1 MAGNNRRGTQSR
13 RSTSSRNHSS
23 RGGNAARTTNTRSS
37 SRTSGNG
44 ERNSTKRSGASV
56 AGLIAVVLVLILV
69 IAGVAGALFWTNV
82 KYLYDNTTVIPG
94 VEVEGIDIG
103 GMTRDEA
110 YFALDSK
117 LNEKIN
123 ELDITIKFGDQYWT
137 YDASNLGASGDI
149 SEIIDEAMLYGHRAE
164 QSLGDRIDEA
174 KHVLENPEH
183 FTISFGY
190 DQNSVRQIVE
200 TLKVDIDIEAVE
212 PTLTFDKDAGQIT
225 SIEDR
230 TALLYNPLKYDTQ
243 VNINGA
249 PAEIYEDVNGNYQIN
264 AEIFTITEGQS
275 GYVVDVDTTV
285 NAIIADL
292 ADDSKANVD
301 IVTIPVEPTLTTDEL
316 KDYTSLVYH
325 SKSGIAYTSD
335 TARDTN
341 VATALEAFDGLV
353 IMPGQQVS
361 FNETTGERSSSNG
374 YLQAPGIGQD
384 KGHELVWG
392 GGVCQAATV
401 IFNAA
406 IMSGCTVIDKD
417 SHSWPL
423 YTAADDFGTD
433 ARDAMVNWGTSDLI
447 FRNDTEHPIY
457 FDTYVYW
464 KYPDNAT
471 WAYCNAYT
479 KLLDD
484 GLSLHYEPR
493 LVETKET
500 PEPVYEALGDRE
512 DPFDSDWNWD
522 EELGLLVSKYAPSK
536 PYKYYEVYQQLL
548 DPSGNVAGEQ
558 YWYNALYGEITG
570 KYYTKPDPT
579 REEEETDGG
588 VG

>member
-1 MAGNNRRGTQSR
+1 
-13 RSTSSRNHSS
+13 
-23 RGGNAARTTNTRSS
+23 
-37 SRTSGNG
+37 
-44 ERNSTKRSGASV
+44 
-56 AGLIAVVLVLILV
+56 VLVLIFV
-69 IAGVAGALFWTNV
+69 IVSVAGVLFWTNV
-82 KYLYDNTTVIPG
+82 KYLYDNTTIIPG
-94 VEVEGIDIG
+94 VEIEGIDIG

-110 YFALDSK
+110 YYALNSK

-123 ELDITIKFGDQYWT
+123 ELSITIKFGDQYWT
-137 YDASNLGASGDI
+137 YNSSSLGASGDI
-149 SEIIDEAMLYGHRAE
+149 SGIIDEAMLYGHRDE
-164 QSLGDRIDEA
+164 QSIREKIDEA
-174 KHVLENPEH
+174 KYVLENPEH

-190 DQNSVRQIVE
+190 DQNAVRQIVE
-200 TLKVDIDIEAVE
+200 ALKADIDIEAVE
-212 PTLTFDKDAGQIT
+212 PTLEFDKDAGQIT
-225 SIEDR
+225 GIEDR
-230 TALLYNPLKYDTQ
+230 TALLYNPLKFDTL

-249 PAEIYEDVNGNYQIN
+249 PAEIYIDENGNYQIN
-264 AEIFTITEGQS
+264 AEIFTITEGSS

-292 ADDSKANVD
+292 SDDSKATVD
-301 IVTIPVEPTLTTDEL
+301 IVTIPVEPTLTTEEL
-316 KDYTSLVYH
+316 SECTSLVYH

-341 VATALEAFDGLV
+341 VAVALAAFDGLV
-353 IMPGQQVS
+353 IMPGEQVS
-361 FNETTGERSSSNG
+361 FNTTTGERNSANG

-447 FRNDTEHPIY
+447 FRNDTENPIY

-464 KYPDNAT
+464 KYSDNAT
-471 WAYCNAYT
+471 HAYCNVYT
-479 KLLDD
+479 KLLPD
-484 GLSLHYEPR
+484 GQSLHYEPR

-512 DPFDSDWNWD
+512 EPYDSDWKWD

-536 PYKYYEVYQQLL
+536 PYKYYEVYQQIK
-548 DPSGNVAGEQ
+548 DPEGNVVGEQ
-558 YWYNALYGEITG
+558 YWYNALYEEITG
-570 KYYTKPDPT
+570 KYYTKPDPD
-579 REEEETDGG
+579 REEVDNG